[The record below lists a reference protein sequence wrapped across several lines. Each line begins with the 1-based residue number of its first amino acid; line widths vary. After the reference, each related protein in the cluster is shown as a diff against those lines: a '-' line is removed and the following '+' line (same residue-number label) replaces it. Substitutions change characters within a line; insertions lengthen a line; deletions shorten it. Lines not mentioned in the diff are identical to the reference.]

1 MFDVIIVGGGVHGV
15 LTALYLHSEN
25 NRLRISIF
33 EKAKQL
39 LSSYSETETFPYNDQ
54 PFSRKDLDA
63 MFHKKGIQVY
73 KSSAVTAINFEA
85 RSTGYEIKTRRAVYK
100 APKVVFCS
108 GKDRKI
114 LGLLQD
120 LSLAIDEVVPAAFP
134 LESNDPRLVGLGQT
148 EIPIQ
153 LSWVKMSPPKKK
165 IRIQLASGTASKPI
179 KQLDGQLQMRANM
192 ISGPVVYQLT
202 QFITSQLDSIPNLIK
217 VCINWTPE
225 YGLEG
230 IVNYLKEAG
239 QLEGP
244 KTVIRTP
251 LFTLPR
257 RLWTSLVLAARID
270 RKTNWED
277 LEVEQYQD
285 LAEQLSDSQ
294 LTTKPAL
301 YKKGLIA
308 YKGGVALSAMDK
320 SGQSM
325 ENPGIYF
332 SGSIRSDHLTHIKG
346 NSKTVVMSI
355 KTLAKKIAV

>member
-39 LSSYSETETFPYNDQ
+39 LSSYSDTDNFPFNDRL
-54 PFSRKDLDA
+54 FSRKELDT
-63 MFHKKGIQVY
+63 MLHKKGIQVY
-73 KSSAVTAINFEA
+73 KSSAVTAINFET
-85 RSTGYEIKTRRAVYK
+85 RSACYEITTRRAVYK
-100 APKVVFCS
+100 APKLVFCS
-108 GKDRKI
+108 GKDSRI
-114 LGLLQD
+114 LGLLKD

-148 EIPIQ
+148 EIPVQ

-165 IRIQLASGTASKPI
+165 IRIQLASAPASKPI

-217 VCINWTPE
+217 VCINWAPE
-225 YGLEG
+225 YRLEG
-230 IVNYLKEAG
+230 IVNYLREAG

-257 RLWTSLVLAARID
+257 RLWTSLVLAAGID
-270 RKTNWED
+270 REIHWEG
-277 LEVEQYQD
+277 LEDDQYQD
-285 LAEQLSDSQ
+285 LAEQLSDTQ
-294 LTTKPAL
+294 LITKPAL
-301 YKKGLIA
+301 DKKGSIA
-308 YKGGVALSAMDK
+308 YKGGVALTAMHK
-320 SGQSM
+320 SGQCI
-325 ENPGIYF
+325 ERPGIYF

-346 NSKTVVMSI
+346 NNKAVVMSI